1 MKKDIVSC
9 LLCQFENPE
18 GAIFCAKCGTKLGLK
33 ESPSY
38 SKTMTLMTPAPELQR
53 GKMFAGRYEV
63 IEELGRGGM
72 GSVYRVEDKKVN
84 EEIALKLINPEI
96 AQDRKIIDRFSHE
109 LKVARQISHRNVC
122 RMYDLGEAEGS
133 HFITMEYVQGE
144 DLRSLLKRIGRLP
157 EDKALAIAKQVA
169 DGLAEAHHLGVIHR
183 DLKPGNIMVDREGNA
198 KIMDFGIA
206 RSTKA
211 KVVTATGLIIGTPD
225 YMSPEQAEA
234 KEVDGR
240 SDVYSL
246 GVILYEMTT
255 GQVPFEG
262 ETALAVA
269 MKHKSERPRDPRE
282 INPQISA
289 SLSRLILRCLEK
301 EREKR
306 FQTAAELSTEI
317 ETLEGLPTAERM
329 KPRRTHL
336 TAKEITVTFKL
347 RRFLVPAL
355 AVVVLAVIGLVL
367 WRIVLKPKAVERSV
381 AVINFQNQTGDA
393 AYDYLREAIPNLLIT
408 SLEQSKYLQ
417 VTTFERLR
425 DLLRQ
430 MGKEDVKV
438 IDGDLGFE
446 LCRQDNVE
454 AVVLGSF
461 VKAGETFATD
471 VKIFDVKNRKMMKSF
486 TAQGVGAQSI
496 LEKQIAQ
503 LSREISRGVGLSK
516 KAVDETKTL
525 MAQTPT
531 ASIDAYKFYLAGHEK
546 LEKMYLDEARKDLE
560 KAIDLDPQFA
570 LAYYHLHSILFQSG
584 NIPASREAL
593 TKAKELSARAPE
605 KDRLYIEAQWASS
618 AEGDY
623 EKSFRIRQEIAVK
636 YPKEKD
642 IHLTLSAIY
651 TGKKMFPEAFA
662 EAEKGLALDPK
673 WILMLNHLGYV
684 YLESGDPVKAE
695 ETFKKAIATA
705 PDEPNAIGSLG
716 ELYYLTG
723 RLDDAIDAY
732 KRVIKVKPDHG
743 SEEIIACIEAVKGNY
758 GEALSWIDQFIL
770 MAPDPDK
777 KGRGYWWKAVFN
789 HISGRRG
796 QAKAEMER
804 FKRFAESAGT
814 DNVVPLSAALYGKAL
829 LFFDSGDYEN
839 AVRSLSQGHQVI
851 LDFYRPTKAA
861 PFVEALLSF
870 ERDLVSG
877 FVAAREGRLEAA
889 RGKIEA
895 ATAAWPGS
903 ERARLGRG
911 PVLEQALIR
920 LRADVLV
927 LEGKPAEAIA
937 FMDKEFKLT
946 IPGFGMTVYLFI
958 PFFLNFPLDQDVVPR
973 AYEKL
978 GNIDKAIEAYQKL
991 ITFDPKGQDRR
1002 MHIPIYHYRLA
1013 KLYDAKGLKEQA
1025 RAQYQKLLEDWK
1037 DADPGIPELM
1047 DAKVRL
1053 AALKQPTDLRGGVNA
1068 FSPSPR
1074 PSPIRRERENRK
1086 IRKTERQHRLGADN
1100 SEIDMVSPIFPP
1112 FFSLFLWYR
1121 IPRRMPV
1128 KGRNQGWRLR

>member
-1 MKKDIVSC
+1 MKKDTVSC
-9 LLCQFENPE
+9 PLCHFDNP
-18 GAIFCAKCGTKLGLK
+18 ADTFFCGKCGTNLGLK
-33 ESPSY
+33 ETPQV
-38 SKTMTLMTPAPELQR
+38 SKTITLMNPAPELQR
-53 GKMFAGRYEV
+53 GKVFAGRYEI

-72 GSVYRVEDKKVN
+72 GSVYRAEDKKVN

-96 AQDRKIIDRFSHE
+96 AQDRKIIDRFGHE

-122 RMYDLGEAEGS
+122 RMYDLGEAEGT

-157 EDKALAIAKQVA
+157 EDKALSIAKQVA
-169 DGLAEAHHLGVIHR
+169 DGLAEAHHLGIVHR

-211 KVVTATGLIIGTPD
+211 KVVTATGMIIGTPD

-234 KEVDGR
+234 KEVDSR
-240 SDVYSL
+240 SDIYSL

-269 MKHKSERPRDPRE
+269 MKHKSERPRDPRDL
-282 INPQISA
+282 NPQVSVA
-289 SLSRLILRCLEK
+289 LSRLILKCLEK
-301 EREKR
+301 EKEKR
-306 FQTAAELSTEI
+306 FQAAAELSAEI
-317 ETLEGLPTAERM
+317 KTLEGLPAAERTRSGR
-329 KPRRTHL
+329 KTLTPR
-336 TAKEITVTFKL
+336 EITVTFKL
-347 RRFLVPAL
+347 RRFLIPAL
-355 AVVVLAVIGLVL
+355 AVVVLAVLGLVL
-367 WRIVLKPKAVERSV
+367 SRIVLKPKLVERSV

-393 AYDYLREAIPNLLIT
+393 AYDYLRSAIPNLLIT

-430 MGKEDVKV
+430 MGKAGVET
-438 IDGDLGFE
+438 IDGELGFD

-454 AVVLGSF
+454 ALVLGSY

-471 VKIFDVKNRKMMKSF
+471 VKIFDVTTRKMMKSF

-546 LEKMYLDEARKDLE
+546 LEKVYFDEAREDFE
-560 KAIDLDPQFA
+560 KAIELDPQFA
-570 LAYYHLHSILFQSG
+570 LAYYDLFHVLFQLG
-584 NIPASREAL
+584 NLPASRKAL
-593 TKAKELSARAPE
+593 AKAKQLSGRAPE
-605 KDRLYIEAQWASS
+605 KDGLYIEAAWASS
-618 AEGDY
+618 NEGDY
-623 EKSFRIRQEIAVK
+623 EKNFRILQEIAAK

-642 IHLTLSAIY
+642 IHLALSVVY
-651 TGKKMFPEAFA
+651 MGKRMFPEAFA
-662 EAEKGLALDPK
+662 ETEKGLALDPK
-673 WILMLNHLGYV
+673 WSAMLNHLGYV

-695 ETFKKAIATA
+695 EAFRKAIAAA
-705 PDEPNAIGSLG
+705 PNEPNAIDSLG

-723 RLDDAIDAY
+723 RLDDAIEAY
-732 KRVIKVKPDHG
+732 KSVIKVKPDHG

-758 GEALSWIDQFIL
+758 GEALGWIDQFIL
-770 MAPDPDK
+770 MAPDNDK

-804 FKRFAESAGT
+804 FKRFAESGGT
-814 DNVVPLSAALYGKAL
+814 DNVVPLSAALYGEAL
-829 LFFDSGDYEN
+829 LFFDSGDYDN
-839 AVRSLSQGHQVI
+839 AVRSLSQGQQVI
-851 LDFYRPTKAA
+851 MDFYRPTKAA
-861 PFVEALLSF
+861 PFVEALIAF

-877 FVAAREGRLEAA
+877 FVAVREGRLEAA

-903 ERARLGRG
+903 ERARLGRDR
-911 PVLEQALIR
+911 VLEQALIR

-937 FMDKEFKLT
+937 LMDKEFKLI
-946 IPGFGMTVYLFI
+946 IPGFGMTAFLFN
-958 PFFLNFPLDQDVVPR
+958 PLFLNFPLDQDVVPR
-973 AYEKL
+973 AYEKM
-978 GNIDKAIEAYQKL
+978 GDIDEAIEAYRKL
-991 ITFDPKGQDRR
+991 ITFDSKGQDRR
-1002 MHIPIYHYRLA
+1002 MHNPIYHYRLA
-1013 KLYDAKGLKEQA
+1013 RLYEAKGLKEQA
-1025 RAQYQKLLEDWK
+1025 AGEYRKLLEHWK
-1037 DADPGIPELM
+1037 DADPGIPELI
-1047 DAKVRL
+1047 DAKKRL
-1053 AALKQPTDLRGGVNA
+1053 AA
-1068 FSPSPR
+1068 F
-1074 PSPIRRERENRK
+1074 
-1086 IRKTERQHRLGADN
+1086 H
-1100 SEIDMVSPIFPP
+1100 
-1112 FFSLFLWYR
+1112 
-1121 IPRRMPV
+1121 
-1128 KGRNQGWRLR
+1128 